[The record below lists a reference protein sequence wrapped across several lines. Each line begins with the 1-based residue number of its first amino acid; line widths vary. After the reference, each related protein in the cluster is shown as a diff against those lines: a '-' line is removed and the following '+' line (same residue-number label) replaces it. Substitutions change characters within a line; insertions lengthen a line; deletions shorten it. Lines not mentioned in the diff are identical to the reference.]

1 VTRLEER
8 EGLTVD
14 PKLRVL
20 SNRFGGIPA
29 LALAALFAGSAIAGP
44 QEVSGPGA
52 DPQCFVPRDAGVK
65 YLQYPA
71 KEGPF
76 RVALVNGYVGNT
88 WRIQMVQTAKA
99 YVEEPDV
106 KPDVAEFKVV
116 SVGEDVAAQIGAID
130 QFINAGYDAI
140 VMIANDSTS
149 YGPVIERA
157 TAANVVVVP
166 FDVVVDSDQVIMVN
180 ESQTD
185 IGRLAGEYLLRHIPA
200 KTGKIIEVRGIA
212 GTSVDQDRHDG
223 LHAAMDAGGTWEY
236 VEVRGKWDEGITQK
250 VVADAIAIHG
260 HFDGGYVQ
268 DGTPGLVRALIETKH
283 GFIPVAGQAENG
295 FKKMCV
301 EYKDQGLTCAS
312 VGQVPSLVAIAI
324 KAAIGAAKGNV
335 MPQFISVPIPYS
347 DTESLEAGVNYFP
360 DLPDS
365 FYTNNEFPACNVHIG
380 AKEIIAQT
388 KANQ

>member
-1 VTRLEER
+1 MNT
-8 EGLTVD
+8 
-14 PKLRVL
+14 KLRAITSCL
-20 SNRFGGIPA
+20 GGISA
-29 LALAALFAGSAIAGP
+29 LVLAGFFTGSVVAGP
-44 QEVSGPGA
+44 QEVRGPGV
-52 DPQCFVPRDAGVK
+52 DPVCFAPRDSSVK

-71 KEGPF
+71 KTG
-76 RVALVNGYVGNT
+76 RLRLALVNGYVGNT

-99 YVEEPDV
+99 YVEQPDV

-140 VMIANDSTS
+140 VMIANNSTS
-149 YGPVIERA
+149 YGPVMERA
-157 TAANVVVVP
+157 AASNVIVVP
-166 FDVVVDSDQVIMVN
+166 FDVVVDSDKVIMVN

-185 IGRLAGEYLLRHIPA
+185 IGRLAGKYLLSHIPT
-200 KTGKIIEVRGIA
+200 KTGKILEVRGIA
-212 GTSVDQDRHDG
+212 GTSVDRDRHDG
-223 LHAAMDAGGTWEY
+223 FHAAMDAGGSWEY

-250 VVADAIAIHG
+250 VAADAIAVHG
-260 HFDGGYVQ
+260 HFVGAYVQ

-301 EYKDQGLTCAS
+301 EYKDRGLTCAS

-324 KAAIGAAKGNV
+324 KAAISAAKGNV
-335 MPQFISVPIPYS
+335 MPQFISAPIPYS
-347 DTESLEAGVNYFP
+347 DTESLKAGVNYFP

-365 FYTNNEFPACNVHIG
+365 FYTNNEFPACNIHIG
-380 AKEIIAQT
+380 AKEITGQT

>member
-1 VTRLEER
+1 VNT
-8 EGLTVD
+8 
-14 PKLRVL
+14 KLRTLTSCL
-20 SNRFGGIPA
+20 SGISL
-29 LALAALFAGSAIAGP
+29 LALTGFFTANVVAGP
-44 QEVSGPGA
+44 QEVRGPGV
-52 DPQCFVPRDAGVK
+52 DPACFAPRDANVK

-71 KEGPF
+71 KTG
-76 RVALVNGYVGNT
+76 RLRLALVNGYVGNT

-99 YVEEPDV
+99 YVEQPDV

-140 VMIANDSTS
+140 VMIANNSTS
-149 YGPVIERA
+149 YGPAMERA
-157 TAANVVVVP
+157 AASNVIVVP
-166 FDVVVDSDQVIMVN
+166 FDVVVDSDKVIMVN

-185 IGRLAGEYLLRHIPA
+185 IGRLAGKYLLSHIPA
-200 KTGKIIEVRGIA
+200 KTGKILEVRGIA
-212 GTSVDQDRHDG
+212 GTSVDRDRHDG
-223 LHAAMDAGGTWEY
+223 FHAAMDAGGTWEY

-250 VVADAIAIHG
+250 VAADAIAVHG
-260 HFDGGYVQ
+260 HFVGGYVQ

-301 EYKDQGLTCAS
+301 EYRDQGLTCAS
-312 VGQVPSLVAIAI
+312 VGQVPSLVAIAV
-324 KAAIGAAKGNV
+324 KAAISAAKGNV
-335 MPQFISVPIPYS
+335 MPQFISAPIPYS
-347 DTESLEAGVNYFP
+347 DTESLKAGINYFP

-365 FYTNNEFPACNVHIG
+365 FYTNNEFPACNIHIG
-380 AKEIIAQT
+380 AKEIIGQT

>member
-1 VTRLEER
+1 
-8 EGLTVD
+8 LTVD
-14 PKLRVL
+14 ASLRARAD
-20 SNRFGGIPA
+20 RFVGISA
-29 LALAALFAGSAIAGP
+29 LALATLFVGSAIAGP
-44 QEVSGPGA
+44 QEVGGPGA
-52 DPQCFVPRDAGVK
+52 DPKCFAPRDAKVK

-71 KEGPF
+71 KTGPF
-76 RVALVNGYVGNT
+76 RIALVNGYVGNT

-99 YVEEPDV
+99 YVEQPDV
-106 KPDVAEFKVV
+106 KPDVAQFKVV
-116 SVGEDVAAQIGAID
+116 SVGEDVAAQVAAID
-130 QFINAGYDAI
+130 QFINAGYDGI

-149 YGPVIERA
+149 YGPVMQRA
-157 TAANVVVVP
+157 AAANVVVVP
-166 FDVVVDSDQVIMVN
+166 FDVVVNSDKVIMVN

-185 IGRLAGEYLLRHIPA
+185 IGRLAGEYLLKHIQA
-200 KTGKIIEVRGIA
+200 KSGKIIEVRGIP

-223 LHAAMDAGGTWEY
+223 LHAAMDAGGKWEY

-250 VVADAIAIHG
+250 VASDAIAIHG

-301 EYKDQGLTCAS
+301 QYKDQGLTCAS
-312 VGQVPSLVAIAI
+312 VGQVPSLVTIAI
-324 KAAIGAAKGNV
+324 KAAISAAKGNV

-347 DTESLEAGVNYFP
+347 DTESLKAGVNYFP

-365 FYTNNEFPACNVHIG
+365 FYTNNEFPACDVHIG

-388 KANQ
+388 KGNQ

>member
-1 VTRLEER
+1 MNT
-8 EGLTVD
+8 
-14 PKLRVL
+14 KLRAL
-20 SNRFGGIPA
+20 ANRFSGISA
-29 LALAALFAGSAIAGP
+29 LALAAFCASSAVAGP
-44 QEVSGPGA
+44 KEVSGPGA
-52 DPQCFVPRDAGVK
+52 DAACFAPRDASVK
-65 YLQYPA
+65 YLQYPG
-71 KEGPF
+71 KKGPL
-76 RVALVNGYVGNT
+76 RVALLNGYVGNT
-88 WRIQMVQTAKA
+88 WRIQMVQTGKA

-140 VMIANDSTS
+140 VMIANNSTS
-149 YGPVIERA
+149 YGPVMERA
-157 TAANVVVVP
+157 AAADVVVVP
-166 FDVVVDSDQVIMVN
+166 FDVVVDSDKVIMVN

-185 IGRLAGEYLLRHIPA
+185 IGKLAGKYLLSHIPT
-200 KTGKIIEVRGIA
+200 KTGKILEVRGIA
-212 GTSVDQDRHDG
+212 GTSVDQDRSAG
-223 LHAAMDAGGTWEY
+223 FHAAMDAGGKWEY

-250 VVADAIAIHG
+250 VAADAIAIHG
-260 HFDGGYVQ
+260 HFAGAYVQ

-301 EYKDQGLTCAS
+301 EYKDHGLTCAS

-324 KAAIGAAKGNV
+324 KAAISAAKGNV
-335 MPQFISVPIPYS
+335 MPQFISAPIPYS
-347 DTESLEAGVNYFP
+347 DTESLKAGVNYFP

-365 FYTNNEFPACNVHIG
+365 FYTNNEFPACNIHIG
-380 AKEIIAQT
+380 AKQITTQT

>member
-1 VTRLEER
+1 
-8 EGLTVD
+8 LTVD
-14 PKLRVL
+14 SRLRAL
-20 SNRFGGIPA
+20 AGRFGGISVLA
-29 LALAALFAGSAIAGP
+29 LALSFSGSAIAGP

-52 DPQCFVPRDAGVK
+52 DPQCFAPRDANVK

-71 KEGPF
+71 KQGPF

-106 KPDVAEFKVV
+106 KPDIAEFKVV

-149 YGPVIERA
+149 YGPVMERA
-157 TAANVVVVP
+157 AAADVVVVP
-166 FDVVVDSDQVIMVN
+166 FDVVVDSDKVIMVN

-185 IGRLAGEYLLRHIPA
+185 IGRLAGEYLLKHIPTN
-200 KTGKIIEVRGIA
+200 TGKIIEVRGIA

-223 LHAAMDAGGTWEY
+223 FHKAMDAGGTWEY

-250 VVADAIAIHG
+250 VAADAIAIHG

-283 GFIPVAGQAENG
+283 GLIPVAGQAENG

-312 VGQVPSLVAIAI
+312 VGQVPSLVTIAI
-324 KAAIGAAKGNV
+324 KAAISAAKGNV

-380 AKEIIAQT
+380 AKEITAQT

>member
-1 VTRLEER
+1 MNTRSRAL
-8 EGLTVD
+8 G
-14 PKLRVL
+14 KLL
-20 SNRFGGIPA
+20 GGISA
-29 LALAALFAGSAIAGP
+29 LTLAAFFAGSAIAGP

-52 DPQCFVPRDAGVK
+52 DPDCFAPRDADVK

-71 KEGPF
+71 KDGPF
-76 RVALVNGYVGNT
+76 RIALVNGYVGNT

-99 YVEEPDV
+99 YVEQPDV
-106 KPDVAEFKVV
+106 KPDVAQFKVV
-116 SVGEDVAAQIGAID
+116 SVGEDVAAQISAID

-157 TAANVVVVP
+157 GAADVVLVP
-166 FDVVVDSDQVIMVN
+166 FDVVVDSDKVIMVN

-185 IGRLAGEYLLRHIPA
+185 IGRLAGEYLLKHIPGN
-200 KTGKIIEVRGIA
+200 TGKIIEVRGIP

-223 LHAAMDAGGTWEY
+223 FQAAMDAGGTWEY

-250 VVADAIAIHG
+250 VAADAIAIHG

-301 EYKDQGLTCAS
+301 EYQDEGLACAS
-312 VGQVPSLVAIAI
+312 VGQVPSLVTIAI
-324 KAAIGAAKGNV
+324 KAAISAAKGNV

-365 FYTNNEFPACNVHIG
+365 FYTNNEFPACDVHIG

>member
-1 VTRLEER
+1 VNT
-8 EGLTVD
+8 
-14 PKLRVL
+14 KLRTLTSCL
-20 SNRFGGIPA
+20 SGISL
-29 LALAALFAGSAIAGP
+29 LALTGFFTGNVVAGP
-44 QEVSGPGA
+44 QEVRGPGV
-52 DPQCFVPRDAGVK
+52 DPACFAPRDANVK

-71 KEGPF
+71 KTG
-76 RVALVNGYVGNT
+76 RLRLALVNGYVGNT

-99 YVEEPDV
+99 YVEQPDV

-140 VMIANDSTS
+140 VMIANNSTS
-149 YGPVIERA
+149 YGPAMERA
-157 TAANVVVVP
+157 AASNVIVVP
-166 FDVVVDSDQVIMVN
+166 FDVVVDSDKVIMVN

-185 IGRLAGEYLLRHIPA
+185 IGRLAGKYLLSHIPA
-200 KTGKIIEVRGIA
+200 KTGKILEVRGIA
-212 GTSVDQDRHDG
+212 GTSVDRDRHDG
-223 LHAAMDAGGTWEY
+223 FHAAMDAGGTWEY

-250 VVADAIAIHG
+250 VAADAIAVHG
-260 HFDGGYVQ
+260 HFVGGYVQ

-312 VGQVPSLVAIAI
+312 VGQVPSLVAIAV
-324 KAAIGAAKGNV
+324 KAAISAAKGNV
-335 MPQFISVPIPYS
+335 MPQFISAPIPYS
-347 DTESLEAGVNYFP
+347 DTESLKAGINYFP

-365 FYTNNEFPACNVHIG
+365 FYTNNEFPACNIHIG
-380 AKEIIAQT
+380 AKEIIGQT

>member
-1 VTRLEER
+1 VNT
-8 EGLTVD
+8 
-14 PKLRVL
+14 KLRTLTSCL
-20 SNRFGGIPA
+20 SGISL
-29 LALAALFAGSAIAGP
+29 LALMGFFTGNVVAGP
-44 QEVSGPGA
+44 QEVRGPGV
-52 DPQCFVPRDAGVK
+52 DPACFAPRDANVK

-71 KEGPF
+71 KTG
-76 RVALVNGYVGNT
+76 RLRLALVNGYVGNT

-99 YVEEPDV
+99 YVEQPDV

-140 VMIANDSTS
+140 VMIANNSTS
-149 YGPVIERA
+149 YGPAMERA
-157 TAANVVVVP
+157 AASNVIVVP
-166 FDVVVDSDQVIMVN
+166 FDVVVDSDKVIMVN

-185 IGRLAGEYLLRHIPA
+185 IGRLAGKYLLSHIPA
-200 KTGKIIEVRGIA
+200 KTGKILEVRGIA
-212 GTSVDQDRHDG
+212 GTSVDRDRHDG
-223 LHAAMDAGGTWEY
+223 FHAAMDAGGTWEY

-250 VVADAIAIHG
+250 VAADAIAVHG
-260 HFDGGYVQ
+260 HFVGGYVQ

-301 EYKDQGLTCAS
+301 EYRDQGLTCAS
-312 VGQVPSLVAIAI
+312 VGQVPSLVAIAV
-324 KAAIGAAKGNV
+324 KAAISAAKGNV
-335 MPQFISVPIPYS
+335 MPQFISAPIPYS
-347 DTESLEAGVNYFP
+347 DTESLKAGINYFP

-365 FYTNNEFPACNVHIG
+365 FYTNNEFPACNIHIG
-380 AKEIIAQT
+380 AKEIIGQT

>member
-1 VTRLEER
+1 
-8 EGLTVD
+8 LTVD
-14 PKLRVL
+14 SRLRAL
-20 SNRFGGIPA
+20 AGRFGGISVLA
-29 LALAALFAGSAIAGP
+29 LALSFSGSAIAGP

-52 DPQCFVPRDAGVK
+52 DPQCFAPRDANVK

-106 KPDVAEFKVV
+106 KPDIAEFKVV

-149 YGPVIERA
+149 YGPVMERA
-157 TAANVVVVP
+157 AAADVVVVP
-166 FDVVVDSDQVIMVN
+166 FDVVVDSDKVIMVN

-185 IGRLAGEYLLRHIPA
+185 IGRLAGEYLLKHIP
-200 KTGKIIEVRGIA
+200 TNSGKIIEVRGIA

-223 LHAAMDAGGTWEY
+223 FRNAMDAGGTWEY

-250 VVADAIAIHG
+250 VAADAIAIHG

-283 GFIPVAGQAENG
+283 GLVPVAGQAENG

-301 EYKDQGLTCAS
+301 QYKDQGLSCAS
-312 VGQVPSLVAIAI
+312 VGQVPSLVTIAI
-324 KAAIGAAKGNV
+324 KAAISAAKGNV

-380 AKEIIAQT
+380 AKEITAQT

>member
-1 VTRLEER
+1 MNT
-8 EGLTVD
+8 T
-14 PKLRVL
+14 LRAL
-20 SNRFGGIPA
+20 SNRLGGISA
-29 LALAALFAGSAIAGP
+29 LALAAFFVSGAVAGP
-44 QEVSGPGA
+44 KEVSGPGA
-52 DPQCFVPRDAGVK
+52 DPACFAPRDANVK
-65 YLQYPA
+65 YLQYPG
-71 KEGPF
+71 KKGPL

-88 WRIQMVQTAKA
+88 WRIQMVQTGKA
-99 YVEEPDV
+99 YAEEPDV

-140 VMIANDSTS
+140 VMIANNSTS
-149 YGPVIERA
+149 YGPVMDRA
-157 TAANVVVVP
+157 AAANVVVVP
-166 FDVVVDSDQVIMVN
+166 FDVVVNSDKVIMVN
-180 ESQTD
+180 EDQME
-185 IGRLAGEYLLRHIPA
+185 IGKLAGQYLVSHIPA
-200 KTGKIIEVRGIA
+200 KTGKILEVRGIA
-212 GTSVDQDRHDG
+212 GTSVDQDRSAGFHT
-223 LHAAMDAGGTWEY
+223 AMDAGGKWEY

-250 VVADAIAIHG
+250 VAADAIAIHG
-260 HFDGGYVQ
+260 HFAGAYVQ

-324 KAAIGAAKGNV
+324 KAAISAAKGNV
-335 MPQFISVPIPYS
+335 MPQFISAPIPYS
-347 DTESLEAGVNYFP
+347 DTESLKAGVNYFP

-365 FYTNNEFPACNVHIG
+365 FYTNNEFPACNIHIG
-380 AKEIIAQT
+380 AKEITAQT

>member
-1 VTRLEER
+1 
-8 EGLTVD
+8 VD
-14 PKLRVL
+14 ANLRAL
-20 SNRFGGIPA
+20 ADRFGGFFA
-29 LALAALFAGSAIAGP
+29 LALAALFASSAIAGP
-44 QEVSGPGA
+44 QEVSGPGV
-52 DPQCFVPRDAGVK
+52 DPKCFAPRDANVK

-71 KEGPF
+71 KKGPF
-76 RVALVNGYVGNT
+76 RIALVNGYVGNT

-99 YVEEPDV
+99 YVEQPDV
-106 KPDVAEFKVV
+106 KPDVAQFKVV

-149 YGPVIERA
+149 YGPVMKRA
-157 TAANVVVVP
+157 AAANVVVVP
-166 FDVVVDSDQVIMVN
+166 FDVVVDSDKVIMVN

-185 IGRLAGEYLLRHIPA
+185 IGRLAGEYLLRHIPT
-200 KTGKIIEVRGIA
+200 KTGKIIEVRGIP

-223 LHAAMDAGGTWEY
+223 FHAAMDAGGKWEY

-250 VVADAIAIHG
+250 VASDAIAIHG

-312 VGQVPSLVAIAI
+312 VGQVPSLVTIAI
-324 KAAIGAAKGNV
+324 KAAISAAKGNV

-347 DTESLEAGVNYFP
+347 DTESLKAGVNYFP

-388 KANQ
+388 KSNQ

>member
-1 VTRLEER
+1 
-8 EGLTVD
+8 LTVD
-14 PKLRVL
+14 ANLR
-20 SNRFGGIPA
+20 A
-29 LALAALFAGSAIAGP
+29 LADRFVGISALAVAALVASNAIAGP

-52 DPQCFVPRDAGVK
+52 DPKCFAPRDANVK

-71 KEGPF
+71 KTGPF
-76 RVALVNGYVGNT
+76 RIALVNGYVGNT

-99 YVEEPDV
+99 YVEQPDV
-106 KPDVAEFKVV
+106 KPDVAQFKVV
-116 SVGEDVAAQIGAID
+116 SVGEDVAAQIAAID
-130 QFINAGYDAI
+130 QFINAGYDGI

-149 YGPVIERA
+149 YGPVMQRA
-157 TAANVVVVP
+157 AAANVVVVP
-166 FDVVVDSDQVIMVN
+166 FDVVVNSDKVIMVN

-185 IGRLAGEYLLRHIPA
+185 IGRLAGEYLLRHIQA
-200 KTGKIIEVRGIA
+200 KTGKIIEVRGIP

-223 LHAAMDAGGTWEY
+223 FHAAMDAGGKWEY

-250 VVADAIAIHG
+250 VASDAIAIHG

-312 VGQVPSLVAIAI
+312 VGQVPSLVTIAI
-324 KAAIGAAKGNV
+324 KAAISAAKGNV

-347 DTESLEAGVNYFP
+347 DTESLKAGVNYFP

-365 FYTNNEFPACNVHIG
+365 FYTNNEFPACNVQIG

-388 KANQ
+388 KGNQ

>member
-1 VTRLEER
+1 M
-8 EGLTVD
+8 GGSSVD
-14 PKLRVL
+14 RKSRAL
-20 SNRFGGIPA
+20 SNRFGGISA
-29 LALAALFAGSAIAGP
+29 LAFVAFFAGSAIAGP
-44 QEVSGPGA
+44 QEVSGPGV
-52 DPQCFVPRDAGVK
+52 DPDCFAPRDDSVK

-76 RVALVNGYVGNT
+76 RIALVNGYVGNT

-149 YGPVIERA
+149 YGPAIERA
-157 TAANVVVVP
+157 AAADVVLVP
-166 FDVVVDSDQVIMVN
+166 FDVVVDSDKVIMVN

-185 IGRLAGEYLLRHIPA
+185 IGRLAGEYLLEHIPA

-223 LHAAMDAGGTWEY
+223 FRAALDGGGTWEY

-312 VGQVPSLVAIAI
+312 AGQVPSLVSIAI
-324 KAAIGAAKGNV
+324 KAAISAANGNV

-347 DTESLEAGVNYFP
+347 DTESLKAGVNYFP

-380 AKEIIAQT
+380 AEQITTQT
-388 KANQ
+388 EANQ

>member
-1 VTRLEER
+1 MNTRSRALA
-8 EGLTVD
+8 GG
-14 PKLRVL
+14 
-20 SNRFGGIPA
+20 FGGISV
-29 LALAALFAGSAIAGP
+29 LALAALLAGSALAGP
-44 QEVSGPGA
+44 QEVKGPGA
-52 DPQCFVPRDAGVK
+52 DPKCFAPRDAGVK

-99 YVEEPDV
+99 YVEQPDV
-106 KPDVAEFKVV
+106 KPDVAQLKVV
-116 SVGEDVAAQIGAID
+116 SVGEDVAAQIAAID

-140 VMIANDSTS
+140 VMIANNSTS
-149 YGPVIERA
+149 YGPVMERA
-157 TAANVVVVP
+157 AAANVVVVP
-166 FDVVVDSDQVIMVN
+166 FDVVVDSDKVIMVN

-200 KTGKIIEVRGIA
+200 KSGKIIEVRGIA

-223 LHAAMDAGGTWEY
+223 FHKAMDAGGTWDY

-250 VVADAIAIHG
+250 VAADAIAIHG
-260 HFDGGYVQ
+260 HFAGGYVQ

-312 VGQVPSLVAIAI
+312 VGQVPSLVTIAI
-324 KAAIGAAKGNV
+324 KAAISAAKGNV

-365 FYTNNEFPACNVHIG
+365 FYTNNEFPACNVNIG

>member
-1 VTRLEER
+1 MNTEL
-8 EGLTVD
+8 G
-14 PKLRVL
+14 
-20 SNRFGGIPA
+20 A
-29 LALAALFAGSAIAGP
+29 LARRFRGLSAAAIVLFCASSAVAGP
-44 QEVSGPGA
+44 KQVSGPGV
-52 DPQCFVPRDAGVK
+52 DPACFVPRDPGVK
-65 YLQYPA
+65 YLQYPGKKSA
-71 KEGPF
+71 L

-88 WRIQMVQTAKA
+88 WRIQMVQTGKA

-140 VMIANDSTS
+140 VMIANNSTS
-149 YGPVIERA
+149 YGPVMERA
-157 TAANVVVVP
+157 AAANVVVVP
-166 FDVVVDSDQVIMVN
+166 FDVVVDSDKVIMVN

-185 IGRLAGEYLLRHIPA
+185 IGKLAGHYLLSHIPA
-200 KTGKIIEVRGIA
+200 KTGKILEVRGIA
-212 GTSVDQDRHDG
+212 GTSVDQDRSAG
-223 LHAAMDAGGTWEY
+223 FHAAMDAGGKWEY

-250 VVADAIAIHG
+250 VAADAIAVHG
-260 HFDGGYVQ
+260 HFAGAYVQ

-301 EYKDQGLTCAS
+301 QYRDQGLTCAS

-324 KAAIGAAKGNV
+324 KAAISAARGNV
-335 MPQFISVPIPYS
+335 MPQFISAPIPYG
-347 DTESLEAGVNYFP
+347 DTESLKAGINYFP
-360 DLPDS
+360 ELPDS
-365 FYTNNEFPACNVHIG
+365 FYTNNEFPACNIHIG
-380 AKEIIAQT
+380 AKQITAQT

>member
-1 VTRLEER
+1 
-8 EGLTVD
+8 VD
-14 PKLRVL
+14 ANLYARAA
-20 SNRFGGIPA
+20 RIGGIAA
-29 LALAALFAGSAIAGP
+29 LALALCAGSAVAGP

-52 DPQCFVPRDAGVK
+52 DPTCFAPRDAHVK

-71 KEGPF
+71 KQGPF
-76 RVALVNGYVGNT
+76 RIALVNGYVGNT

-99 YVEEPDV
+99 YVEQPDV
-106 KPDVAEFKVV
+106 KPDVAQFKVV
-116 SVGEDVAAQIGAID
+116 SVGEDVAAQIAAID

-149 YGPVIERA
+149 YGPVMERA
-157 TAANVVVVP
+157 AAANVVVVP
-166 FDVVVDSDQVIMVN
+166 FDVVVNSDKVIMVN

-185 IGRLAGEYLLRHIPA
+185 IGRLAGEYLLKHIPA
-200 KTGKIIEVRGIA
+200 KTGKIIEVRGIP

-223 LHAAMDAGGTWEY
+223 FHAAMDAGGKWEY

-250 VVADAIAIHG
+250 VASDAIAIHG

-268 DGTPGLVRALIETKH
+268 DGTPGLVRALIETKN

-312 VGQVPSLVAIAI
+312 VGQVPSLVTIAI
-324 KAAIGAAKGNV
+324 KAAISAAKGNV

-347 DTESLEAGVNYFP
+347 DTESLKAGVNYFP

-380 AKEIIAQT
+380 AKEIIAQS
-388 KANQ
+388 KSNQ

>member
-1 VTRLEER
+1 MNTKLHA
-8 EGLTVD
+8 LTSC
-14 PKLRVL
+14 L
-20 SNRFGGIPA
+20 GGISTLV
-29 LALAALFAGSAIAGP
+29 LAGFFTGSVVAGP
-44 QEVSGPGA
+44 QERGGPGV
-52 DPQCFVPRDAGVK
+52 DPACFAPRDASVK

-71 KEGPF
+71 KTG
-76 RVALVNGYVGNT
+76 RLRLALVNGYVGNT

-99 YVEEPDV
+99 YVEQPDV

-140 VMIANDSTS
+140 VMIANNSTS
-149 YGPVIERA
+149 YGPVMERA
-157 TAANVVVVP
+157 AASNVIVVP
-166 FDVVVDSDQVIMVN
+166 FDVVVDSDKVIMVN

-185 IGRLAGEYLLRHIPA
+185 IGRLAGKYLLSHIPT
-200 KTGKIIEVRGIA
+200 KTGKILEVRGIA
-212 GTSVDQDRHDG
+212 GTSVDRDRHDG
-223 LHAAMDAGGTWEY
+223 FHAAMDAGGTWEY

-250 VVADAIAIHG
+250 VAADAIAVHG
-260 HFDGGYVQ
+260 HFVGAYVQ

-301 EYKDQGLTCAS
+301 EYKDRGLACAS

-324 KAAIGAAKGNV
+324 KAAISAAKGNV
-335 MPQFISVPIPYS
+335 MPQFISAPIPYS
-347 DTESLEAGVNYFP
+347 DTESLKAGVNYFP

-365 FYTNNEFPACNVHIG
+365 FYTNNEFPACNIHIG
-380 AKEIIAQT
+380 AKEITGQT

>member
-1 VTRLEER
+1 VNT
-8 EGLTVD
+8 
-14 PKLRVL
+14 KLRAL
-20 SNRFGGIPA
+20 ASRLDGIST
-29 LALAALFAGSAIAGP
+29 LALAVFFTGSAVAGP
-44 QEVSGPGA
+44 QDVSGPGV
-52 DPQCFVPRDAGVK
+52 DPACFAPRDASVK

-71 KEGPF
+71 KKG
-76 RVALVNGYVGNT
+76 RLRLALVNGYVGNT

-99 YVEEPDV
+99 YLEQPDV
-106 KPDVAEFKVV
+106 KPDVSEFKVV

-130 QFINAGYDAI
+130 QFVNAGYDAI
-140 VMIANDSTS
+140 VMIANNSTS
-149 YGPVIERA
+149 YGPVMERA
-157 TAANVVVVP
+157 AAANVVVVP
-166 FDVVVDSDQVIMVN
+166 FDVVVDSDKVIMVN

-185 IGRLAGEYLLRHIPA
+185 IGRLAGKYLLSHIPT
-200 KTGKIIEVRGIA
+200 KTGRILEVRGIA

-223 LHAAMDAGGTWEY
+223 FHAAMDAGGTWEY

-250 VVADAIAIHG
+250 VAADGIAVHG
-260 HFDGGYVQ
+260 HFAGAYVQ

-301 EYKDQGLTCAS
+301 EYKDRGLTCAS

-324 KAAIGAAKGNV
+324 KAAISAAHGNV
-335 MPQFISVPIPYS
+335 MPQFISAPIPYS
-347 DTESLEAGVNYFP
+347 DTESLKAGVNYFP

-365 FYTNNEFPACNVHIG
+365 FYTNNEFPACNIHIG
-380 AKEIIAQT
+380 AKEITGQT

>member
-1 VTRLEER
+1 VNSKLHA
-8 EGLTVD
+8 LT
-14 PKLRVL
+14 
-20 SNRFGGIPA
+20 NRFGGISA
-29 LALAALFAGSAIAGP
+29 LVLATFFVGSAAAGP
-44 QEVSGPGA
+44 KEVSGPGA
-52 DPQCFVPRDAGVK
+52 DPACFAPRDSHVK

-71 KEGPF
+71 KAGKL

-106 KPDVAEFKVV
+106 KSDLAEFKVV
-116 SVGEDVAAQIGAID
+116 SVGEEVAAQIGAID

-140 VMIANDSTS
+140 VMIANNSTS
-149 YGPVIERA
+149 YGPVMERA
-157 TAANVVVVP
+157 AAANVVVVP
-166 FDVVVDSDQVIMVN
+166 FDVVVNSDKVVMVN
-180 ESQTD
+180 EDQTE
-185 IGRLAGEYLLRHIPA
+185 IGKLAGKYLVSHIPA
-200 KTGKIIEVRGIA
+200 KTGKILEVRGIA
-212 GTSVDQDRHDG
+212 GTSVDQDRSAGFHE
-223 LHAAMDAGGTWEY
+223 AMDAGGKWEY

-250 VVADAIAIHG
+250 VAADAIAVHG
-260 HFDGGYVQ
+260 HFAGGYVQ

-301 EYKDQGLTCAS
+301 EYKDQGLICAS

-324 KAAIGAAKGNV
+324 KTAISAAKGKV
-335 MPQFISVPIPYS
+335 MPQFISAPIPYS
-347 DTESLEAGVNYFP
+347 DTESLKAGVNYFP

-365 FYTNNEFPACNVHIG
+365 FYTNNEFPACNIHIG
-380 AKEIIAQT
+380 AKEITAQT

>member
-1 VTRLEER
+1 VNT
-8 EGLTVD
+8 
-14 PKLRVL
+14 KLRTLTSCL
-20 SNRFGGIPA
+20 SGISL
-29 LALAALFAGSAIAGP
+29 LALTGFFTGNVVAGP
-44 QEVSGPGA
+44 QEVRGPGV
-52 DPQCFVPRDAGVK
+52 DPACFAPRDANVK

-71 KEGPF
+71 KTG
-76 RVALVNGYVGNT
+76 RLRLALVNGYVGNT

-99 YVEEPDV
+99 YVEQPDV

-140 VMIANDSTS
+140 VMIANNSTS
-149 YGPVIERA
+149 YGPAMERA
-157 TAANVVVVP
+157 AASNVIVVP
-166 FDVVVDSDQVIMVN
+166 FDVVVDSDKVIMVN

-185 IGRLAGEYLLRHIPA
+185 IGRLAGKYLLSHIPA
-200 KTGKIIEVRGIA
+200 KTGKILEVRGIA
-212 GTSVDQDRHDG
+212 GTSVDRDRHDG
-223 LHAAMDAGGTWEY
+223 FHAAMDAGGTWEY

-250 VVADAIAIHG
+250 VAADAIAVHG
-260 HFDGGYVQ
+260 HFVGGYVQ

-301 EYKDQGLTCAS
+301 EYRDQGLTCAS
-312 VGQVPSLVAIAI
+312 VGQVPSLVAIAV
-324 KAAIGAAKGNV
+324 KAAISAAKGNV
-335 MPQFISVPIPYS
+335 MPQFISAPIPYS
-347 DTESLEAGVNYFP
+347 DTESLKAGINYFP

-365 FYTNNEFPACNVHIG
+365 FYTNNEFPACNIHIG
-380 AKEIIAQT
+380 AKEIIGQT

>member
-1 VTRLEER
+1 M
-8 EGLTVD
+8 
-14 PKLRVL
+14 
-20 SNRFGGIPA
+20 SA
-29 LALAALFAGSAIAGP
+29 LASAVFFSGNVIAGP
-44 QEVSGPGA
+44 QDVGGPGA
-52 DPQCFVPRDAGVK
+52 DPKCFAPRDAGVK

-71 KEGPF
+71 KTG
-76 RVALVNGYVGNT
+76 RLRLALVNGYVGNT

-99 YVEEPDV
+99 YAEQSDV
-106 KPDVAEFKVV
+106 KPDVAEFKVI

-140 VMIANDSTS
+140 VMIANNSTS
-149 YGPVIERA
+149 YGPVMERA
-157 TAANVVVVP
+157 AAANVVVVP
-166 FDVVVDSDQVIMVN
+166 FDVVVDSDKVIMVN

-185 IGRLAGEYLLRHIPA
+185 IGRLAGKYLLSHIPT
-200 KTGKIIEVRGIA
+200 KTGKILEVRGIA
-212 GTSVDQDRHDG
+212 GTSVDRDRHDG
-223 LHAAMDAGGTWEY
+223 FHAAMDAGGTWDY

-250 VVADAIAIHG
+250 VAADAIAVHG
-260 HFDGGYVQ
+260 HFVGAYVQ

-301 EYKDQGLTCAS
+301 EYKDQGLACAS

-324 KAAIGAAKGNV
+324 KAAISAAKGNV
-335 MPQFISVPIPYS
+335 MPQFISAPIPYS
-347 DTESLEAGVNYFP
+347 DTESLKAGVNYFP

-365 FYTNNEFPACNVHIG
+365 FYTNNEFPACNIHIG
-380 AKEIIAQT
+380 AKEITGQT